1 MLRYSAHR
9 EHSGYRAK
17 PSSAE
22 NDISTGREYAA
33 AKGRYIAVLNIAFRR
48 RTGNLNSLEKKY

>member
-9 EHSGYRAK
+9 EHSGYRVK

-22 NDISTGREYAA
+22 NNILTGREYAA
-33 AKGRYIAVLNIAFRR
+33 AKGRYIAVLNIAFTRR
-48 RTGNLNSLEKKY
+48 IGTLNSLEKKY